1 VRSILTLG
9 AVGLPV
15 FVGALDLTVVSAVL
29 PAVIAGSDVPLQK
42 GLAEGSW
49 AVSGYFAS
57 YLFGV
62 LTMGRLSDLLGRR
75 ATFLSSLG
83 VFVIGSVWS
92 AAARDLGEGVFATTE
107 RLLTGTAGDPG
118 LATLH
123 ALVLGRV
130 IQGFGAG
137 AQLPIAFAVISERY
151 PTDQRTQ
158 LVGLIAGV
166 DTAGWLLGHVYG
178 GLAVQVVPWPFLFW
192 ANVPLSLVAAG
203 LVYFTLP
210 GDIPRAERGAL
221 DWWGVGLLA
230 IAVIA
235 TTLAIGSAEVPST
248 TALTRPVGTPLAVA
262 LLVPIAVVAL
272 AAFVA
277 VELHATSPLVEL
289 RALAGRLGSVTSVAN
304 LLLGFAVMTCLVSVP
319 LLVNATSGRPSQE
332 NALASGEI
340 LALFTIPLGLA
351 AFPGGALARR
361 FGLQTMAAIGLGVAF
376 CGFLLA
382 SGWRAETAQAAAVA
396 FIGFADVGR
405 AGSAWGPLVGLV
417 VAGVGLGLATAP
429 IASALLHDATAAR
442 YGATAALVVAL
453 RLIGMTVAA
462 SALVSFGLRRSSDLL
477 RAVLL
482 QSATAPGELGEIVG
496 YVATQVSDE
505 MLLAGAAACAI
516 AGTVSLIVAAAPSDK
531 PSAAGG
537 P

>member
-1 VRSILTLG
+1 MRSILGL
-9 AVGLPV
+9 AAIGLPV

-29 PAVIAGSDVPLQK
+29 PAVIADSDVPLQK

-49 AVSGYFAS
+49 VVSGYFAS

-83 VFVIGSVWS
+83 IFVIGSVWS
-92 AAARDLGEGVFATTE
+92 ASARDLGQGVFATME
-107 RLLTGTAGDPG
+107 RLFTGSTGDAG

-137 AQLPIAFAVISERY
+137 AQLPVAFAVISERF
-151 PTDQRTQ
+151 PTDRRAPLIG
-158 LVGLIAGV
+158 LVAGV

-178 GLAVQVVPWPFLFW
+178 GIAVQAVSWPFLFW
-192 ANVPLSLVAAG
+192 ANLPLSLVAAG
-203 LVYFTLP
+203 LVYFSLP
-210 GDIPRAERGAL
+210 RDIPRAERGAL

-230 IAVIA
+230 IGVIA
-235 TTLAIGSAEVPST
+235 TTLAIGSAEVSST
-248 TALTRPVGTPLAVA
+248 TALTRPVGTPLAVV
-262 LLVPIAVVAL
+262 LLAPTAVLAL

-277 VELHATSPLVEL
+277 VELHLPSPLVEL
-289 RALAGRLGSVTSVAN
+289 RALAGRLGSVACVAN

-351 AFPGGALARR
+351 AYSGGALARR
-361 FGLQTMAAIGLGVAF
+361 FRLQTMAAIGFGVAF

-382 SGWRAETAQAAAVA
+382 SGWRADTAQAAAVA
-396 FIGFADVGR
+396 FLGVADVGR
-405 AGSAWGPLVGLV
+405 AASALGPLMGLV
-417 VAGVGLGLATAP
+417 LAGVGLGFATAP
-429 IASALLHDATAAR
+429 IALTLLHDASAAR

-453 RLIGMTVAA
+453 RLIGMTLAA
-462 SALVSFGLRRSSDLL
+462 SALISFGLRRSSDLL
-477 RAVLL
+477 RAALL
-482 QSATAPGELGEIVG
+482 QSTTAPGELGEIVRRL
-496 YVATQVSDE
+496 ATQVSDE
-505 MLLAGAAACAI
+505 MLLAGAVACAI
-516 AGTVSLIVAAAPSDK
+516 AGAASLLVAAAPSDA
-531 PSAAGG
+531 PTAGEH

>member
-1 VRSILTLG
+1 MRSNLTLM
-9 AVGLPV
+9 AIALPV

-49 AVSGYFAS
+49 AVSGYFAA

-62 LTMGRLSDLLGRR
+62 LTMGRLSDLVGRR
-75 ATFLSSLG
+75 AMFLSSLAI
-83 VFVIGSVWS
+83 FVIGSMWS
-92 AAARDLGEGVFATTE
+92 AAAHDLGGGVFATTE
-107 RLLTGTAGDPG
+107 RWLTGTVGDPG

-130 IQGFGAG
+130 IAGFGAG
-137 AQLPIAFAVISERY
+137 ALLPIAFAVISERY
-151 PTDQRTQ
+151 PTDRRAPLIG
-158 LVGLIAGV
+158 LVAGI
-166 DTAGWLLGHVYG
+166 DTAGWLLGHIYG
-178 GLAVQVVPWPFLFW
+178 GLAVQAIPWPFLFW
-192 ANVPLSLVAAG
+192 ANVPLSLLAAG
-203 LVYFTLP
+203 LVYFSLP
-210 GDIPRAERGAL
+210 RDIPRAELGAP

-230 IAVIA
+230 IGITGA
-235 TTLAIGSAEVPST
+235 TLAIGSAEVPST
-248 TALTRPVGTPLAVA
+248 TALTRPIGTPLAVA
-262 LLVPIAVVAL
+262 LLAPTAVVAL

-277 VELHATSPLVEL
+277 VELRATSPLVDL
-289 RALAGRLGSVTSVAN
+289 RALAGRTGSVACVAN
-304 LLLGFAVMTCLVSVP
+304 LLLGFAAMTCLVSVP

-332 NALASGEI
+332 NALASGAI

-361 FGLQTMAAIGLGVAF
+361 CGLQTMAAIGLGLAF

-382 SGWRAETAQAAAVA
+382 SGWRADTAQAAAVA
-396 FIGFADVGR
+396 FIGVADLGR
-405 AGSAWGPLVGLV
+405 AASASGPLVGLV

-429 IASALLHDATAAR
+429 IALALLHDATAAR

-453 RLIGMTVAA
+453 RLIGMTLAA
-462 SALVSFGLRRSSDLL
+462 SALISFGLRRSSDLL
-477 RAVLL
+477 RAALL
-482 QSATAPGELGEIVG
+482 QSATAPGELGEIVRH
-496 YVATQVSDE
+496 VATQVSDE

-516 AGTVSLIVAAAPSDK
+516 AGAACLILAAAPSDR
-531 PSAAGG
+531 PPATGG

>member
-1 VRSILTLG
+1 MRSILGL
-9 AVGLPV
+9 AAIGLPV

-29 PAVIAGSDVPLQK
+29 PAVIADSDVPLQK

-49 AVSGYFAS
+49 VVSGYFAS

-83 VFVIGSVWS
+83 IFVIGSVWS
-92 AAARDLGEGVFATTE
+92 ASARDLGQGVFATME
-107 RLLTGTAGDPG
+107 RLLTGSSGDAG

-137 AQLPIAFAVISERY
+137 AQLPVAFAVISERF
-151 PTDQRTQ
+151 PLDRRASLIG
-158 LVGLIAGV
+158 LVAGV

-178 GLAVQVVPWPFLFW
+178 GVAVQTVPWPFLFW
-192 ANVPLSLVAAG
+192 ANVPLSLLAAG
-203 LVYFTLP
+203 LVYFSLP
-210 GDIPRAERGAL
+210 RDITRAERGAP

-230 IAVIA
+230 IGVTA
-235 TTLAIGSAEVPST
+235 TTLAIGSAEVSST
-248 TALTRPVGTPLAVA
+248 TALTRPVGTPLAAA
-262 LLVPIAVVAL
+262 LLAPTAVLAL

-277 VELHATSPLVEL
+277 VELRATSPLVDL
-289 RALAGRLGSVTSVAN
+289 RALAGREGSFALIAN
-304 LLLGFAVMTCLVSVP
+304 LLVGVAVMTCLVSVP
-319 LLVNATSGRPSQE
+319 LLVNATSGRTSQE
-332 NALASGEI
+332 NALASAEV

-361 FGLQTMAAIGLGVAF
+361 LGLHTAAAIGLGVAC

-382 SGWRAETAQAAAVA
+382 SGWRADTAHAAAVA
-396 FIGFADVGR
+396 FIGFADLGP
-405 AGSAWGPLVGLV
+405 AAAALGPLTGLV
-417 VAGVGLGLATAP
+417 LAGVGLGLATAP
-429 IASALLHDATAAR
+429 IAVALLSDASAAR
-442 YGATAALVVAL
+442 YGAVAALVVAL
-453 RLIGMTVAA
+453 RLIGMTLAA

-477 RAVLL
+477 RAALF
-482 QSATAPGELGEIVG
+482 QSATAPVELGDVVRS
-496 YVATQVSDE
+496 VATQVSDE

-516 AGTVSLIVAAAPSDK
+516 AGAASLIGA
-531 PSAAGG
+531 SARSNKRPGTG
-537 P
+537 SP

>member
-1 VRSILTLG
+1 VRSNLTLL
-9 AVGLPV
+9 AIGLPV

-49 AVSGYFAS
+49 AVSGYFAA

-62 LTMGRLSDLLGRR
+62 LTMGRLSDLVGRR
-75 ATFLSSLG
+75 AMFLSSLAI
-83 VFVIGSVWS
+83 FVIGSMWS
-92 AAARDLGEGVFATTE
+92 AAAHDLGGGVLATTE
-107 RLLTGTAGDPG
+107 RWLTGTAGDPG

-130 IQGFGAG
+130 LAGFGAG
-137 AQLPIAFAVISERY
+137 AQLPIAFAVIAERY
-151 PTDQRTQ
+151 PTHRRPSLIG
-158 LVGLIAGV
+158 LVAGV

-178 GLAVQVVPWPFLFW
+178 GIVVQAVPWPFLFW

-203 LVYFTLP
+203 LVYLSVP
-210 GDIPRAERGAL
+210 HDVPRAERGAL
-221 DWWGVGLLA
+221 DRWGVGLLA
-230 IAVIA
+230 LGVLA

-262 LLVPIAVVAL
+262 LLAPLAVGAL

-277 VELHATSPLVEL
+277 VELRATSPLVDL
-289 RALAGRLGSVTSVAN
+289 RALAGGEGSFALVAN
-304 LLLGFAVMTCLVSVP
+304 LLVGFAVMTCLVSIP
-319 LLVNATSGRPSQE
+319 LLVNGTSGRPSQE

-361 FGLQTMAAIGLGVAF
+361 LGLHRMAAIGLGVA
-376 CGFLLA
+376 CGGFLLA
-382 SGWRAETAQAAAVA
+382 SGWRAETAQAVVAA
-396 FIGFADVGR
+396 FLGSADVGG
-405 AGSAWGPLVGLV
+405 AAPALGPVAGLV
-417 VAGVGLGLATAP
+417 LAGAGLGLATAP
-429 IASALLHDATAAR
+429 IASALLLHASAAR

-453 RLIGMTVAA
+453 RLTGMTLAA

-477 RAVLL
+477 RAALL
-482 QSATAPGELGEIVG
+482 QSTTPPGEPIEIVRL
-496 YVATQVSDE
+496 VATQVSDE
-505 MLLAGAAACAI
+505 ILLAGAVACAI
-516 AGTVSLIVAAAPSDK
+516 AAAASVI
-531 PSAAGG
+531 SASARSNRRPGRG
-537 P
+537 SP